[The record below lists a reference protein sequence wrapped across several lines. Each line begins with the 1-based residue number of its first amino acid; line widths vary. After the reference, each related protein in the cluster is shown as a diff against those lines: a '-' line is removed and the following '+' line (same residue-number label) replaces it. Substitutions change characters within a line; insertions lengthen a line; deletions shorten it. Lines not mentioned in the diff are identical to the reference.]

1 MLNHSCTASVIQAA
15 ADDAYGLPNMG
26 ADVGESVLTRTN
38 DVCYRCT
45 LTLVS
50 ALGFQRNVCFIMG
63 PHKSESE
70 TSLWNKKFFSK
81 VIEGHRNKAARTR
94 CDNRSN
100 PVKYCILGLLVKTEG
115 AIGNPLG
122 QPRSAQCTF

>member
-1 MLNHSCTASVIQAA
+1 MSIHSCTASIIQAS
-15 ADDAYGLPNMG
+15 ADDAYRLPNMG
-26 ADVGESVLTRTN
+26 ADIGESVLTRTKGI
-38 DVCYRCT
+38 CYRCT

-70 TSLWNKKFFSK
+70 TGRWNKKFFSK
-81 VIEGHRNKAARTR
+81 VIKGHRSKAARTR

-100 PVKYCILGLLVKTEG
+100 SVKYCVLGLLVKIEG